1 MIDIFFHFHYYTCK
15 INRFS
20 FIFVADMNK
29 KSNILIRIVFYIA
42 GFLIMTLGIAISVK
56 SNLGV
61 SPVSSIPYTM
71 TCVWGIEMGLAT
83 IIFHVIL
90 VLLQVILLRKS
101 FKIKNLLQIPVG
113 ILFGSFTTLCNGL
126 MTFFPNPENLWIKL
140 LMMLISTILIAIGI
154 FLYVP
159 ASIIPLA
166 GEGAM
171 LAVSQVTKVAFST
184 VKLCFDSSMV
194 IISLIVCLIALHS
207 LGSVGIGTIIAAVL
221 VGTELKLITKLFG
234 SARDK
239 ILQKGKTTSENA
251 VQNPLLKIMKSDVY
265 TISENSSILDALK
278 CMTEKK
284 ISGLPV
290 VSENNN
296 LVGFISDGDILR
308 YLSAEEPLFV
318 NSESIEKIS
327 FNEKLSAL
335 INQKVAKI
343 ASKKVFTVNSTDD
356 LSEVCYKFAENHL
369 KKAPVMENDKMI
381 GMINASNILKYAVKM
396 F

>member
-1 MIDIFFHFHYYTCK
+1 
-15 INRFS
+15 
-20 FIFVADMNK
+20 
-29 KSNILIRIVFYIA
+29 
-42 GFLIMTLGIAISVK
+42 MTLGIAISVK

-83 IIFHVIL
+83 IIFHILLVIL
-90 VLLQVILLRKS
+90 QLILLRKS
-101 FKIKNLLQIPVG
+101 FEIKNLLQIPVG

-126 MTFFPNPENLWIKL
+126 MTFFPEPNSLWIKL
-140 LMMLISTILIAIGI
+140 LMMIFSTFLIALGI
-154 FLYVP
+154 FFYVP

-171 LAVSQVTKVAFST
+171 LAVSKVTKIAFST
-184 VKLCFDSSMV
+184 VKICFDISMV
-194 IISLIVCLIALHS
+194 LISAIICLITLHS
-207 LGSVGIGTIIAAVL
+207 LGSVGLGTVIAACL
-221 VGTELKLITKLFG
+221 VGMELKLITKIFG
-234 SARDK
+234 NVRDK
-239 ILQKGKTTSENA
+239 ILQKGKIESQNENSI
-251 VQNPLLKIMKSDVY
+251 QNPLLKIMKSDVY
-265 TISENSSILDALK
+265 TISENATILDALK

-284 ISGLPV
+284 ISGIPV

-308 YLSAEEPLFV
+308 YLSADEPLFV

-327 FNEKLSAL
+327 FNEKLSEL
-335 INQKVAKI
+335 INQKVSQI

-369 KKAPVMENDKMI
+369 KKAPVMQDNKMI